1 MGAPIGNKNA
11 AGPRDKL
18 IADALRKQLI
28 QYEDGTVNRGEAAQQ
43 IAKNVIKLAL
53 KDNEWAISFLADRVD
68 GKPTQGI
75 EHSGRVITESI
86 SEEHA
91 RLVAEGYLESIRRD
105 SGDSAKEPDRLHDSV
120 SPGLPGSTATP

>member
-11 AGPRDKL
+11 AGKRDKL
-18 IADALRKQLI
+18 ISDALRKQLI
-28 QYEDGTVNRGEAAQQ
+28 QYESAEIKQGEAAQQ

-53 KDNEWAISFLADRVD
+53 NNNEWALQFLADRVD

-75 EHSGRVITESI
+75 EHSGRVLTESI

-91 RLVAEGYLESIRRD
+91 RLVAESYLESLRSPEGLGSQEPGGVH
-105 SGDSAKEPDRLHDSV
+105 SGV
-120 SPGLPGSTATP
+120 